1 MSWAESFIVYTSHS
15 RKGNRDVDIDRST
28 ITSEGVESFKSKL
41 YRKKRSRLEI
51 HFYGRKKLMQD
62 IWHKKRHPRVC
73 QGMHHQTE
81 GLPFRAVFQTTA
93 KSHLFYR
100 LTRSDHVDLES
111 IGDDHHSA
119 ASLRFDVIAHT
130 GCDKSFL

>member
-1 MSWAESFIVYTSHS
+1 
-15 RKGNRDVDIDRST
+15 
-28 ITSEGVESFKSKL
+28 
-41 YRKKRSRLEI
+41 
-51 HFYGRKKLMQD
+51 MQD

-119 ASLRFDVIAHT
+119 ASVRFDVIAHT